1 MNKVLTNTVLMLNTC
16 VVHIKCYQNAVIGE
30 AIVTF
35 LAVLVRIYSISTPNR
50 SSYKLCSRS
59 HNHKNSPYPEQ
70 DSSYY
75 PSKIRQLF
83 YVKSL
88 NFINIQ
94 PLFK

>member
-1 MNKVLTNTVLMLNTC
+1 MHLIYSPCHPSSSVGQKFTR
-16 VVHIKCYQNAVIGE
+16 
-30 AIVTF
+30 IVTF